1 LLSRYLGNG
10 CRAIYVF
17 YSAIMTS
24 GADSAP
30 NFELDWHESDESRR
44 YWRAGIGSLVVHA
57 AIFALVLSLA
67 SLRGPAAK
75 QGTEIFPDFKQAVH
89 LVLPSDLTQKAP
101 NKGKVA
107 KEVNVEDL
115 KPRPPSIKRV
125 PPAPA
130 VRAFKPPNPQPPGPQ
145 QSTVAPRI
153 AEPPKIEA
161 PLTAQNAPPALP
173 AMSGTPK
180 APPPPQIKPVE
191 QPKLAF
197 ETPGQNGAA
206 ENKGERK
213 LAPPKD
219 TVQDAIHDIARA
231 GGGGQ
236 GSIAGQPE
244 RPLPGQT
251 GISPELPELLSDPM
265 GVDFRP
271 YLFQILSLVRKNWF
285 AVIPESAR
293 MGNRGLVELQFVIDR
308 NGDVPKLVIATPSGS
323 EALDKAAV
331 AAVSAS
337 VRFPPLPNEFK
348 GQQIRLQF
356 AFKYNFK

>member
-1 LLSRYLGNG
+1 MNPGTDPGPNLLLDWRQP
-10 CRAIYVF
+10 
-17 YSAIMTS
+17 
-24 GADSAP
+24 ADSQR
-30 NFELDWHESDESRR
+30 F
-44 YWRAGIGSLVVHA
+44 WRAAVGTLMVHA
-57 AIFALVLSLA
+57 GIFALVFFLA
-67 SLRGPAAK
+67 SLSVPLPRDA
-75 QGTEIFPDFKQAVH
+75 TEIIPDFHSAVH
-89 LVLPSDLTQKAP
+89 LVVPRDLTQKAP

-115 KPRPPSIKRV
+115 KPRPATQERL

-130 VRAFKPPNPQPPGPQ
+130 VRAFRPPNPQPPGPPQ
-145 QSTVAPRI
+145 PAGPRI
-153 AEPPKIEA
+153 VEPPKIET
-161 PLTAQNAPPALP
+161 PITAQNAPPLPPAL
-173 AMSGTPK
+173 AGTPK
-180 APPPPQIKPVE
+180 APPTQIQPVE

-197 ETPGQNGAA
+197 ETPGQEGPG
-206 ENKGERK
+206 EHKGQGK
-213 LAPPKD
+213 LNPPKAS
-219 TVQDAIHDIARA
+219 VQDAIREIAR

-236 GSIAGQPE
+236 GSLSVSDLD
-244 RPLPGQT
+244 RPPDLPDSIQLPQSPGRT
-251 GISPELPELLSDPM
+251 GSSLELMSDPL
-265 GVDFRP
+265 GVDFKP
-271 YLFQILSLVRKNWF
+271 YLIQILSRVRKNWF

-293 MGNRGLVELQFVIDR
+293 LGNRGLVELQFIIDR

>member
-1 LLSRYLGNG
+1 MSSG
-10 CRAIYVF
+10 V
-17 YSAIMTS
+17 YS
-24 GADSAP
+24 GP
-30 NFELDWHESDESRR
+30 NFLLDWHASDDSRR
-44 YWRAGIGSLVVHA
+44 YWRAGIGTLVVHA
-57 AIFALVLSLA
+57 GIFALVIALA
-67 SLRGPAAK
+67 SLTGPAPK
-75 QGTEIFPDFKQAVH
+75 QGTQIVPDFRQAVH
-89 LVLPSDLTQKAP
+89 LFLPSDLTQKAP

-115 KPRPPSIKRV
+115 KPRPPTQERL

-130 VRAFKPPNPQPPGPQ
+130 VRAFKPPNPAPPGPPQ
-145 QSTVAPRI
+145 AAPRI
-153 AEPPKIEA
+153 AEPPKIDT

-180 APPPPQIKPVE
+180 APPPPQIQPVE

-197 ETPGQNGAA
+197 ETPGQNGTS

-213 LAPPKD
+213 LTPPKD
-219 TVQDAIHDIARA
+219 TVEDAIRGVAR
-231 GGGGQ
+231 GGGRQ
-236 GSIAGQPE
+236 GSFAVGDLDQPPDLSE
-244 RPLPGQT
+244 SIKRPTLPGQT
-251 GISPELPELLSDPM
+251 GSSLELMSDPM
-265 GVDFRP
+265 GVDFKP
-271 YLFQILSLVRKNWF
+271 YLIQILARVRKNWF

-293 MGNRGLVELQFVIDR
+293 LGNRGVVELQFIIDR

>member
-1 LLSRYLGNG
+1 
-10 CRAIYVF
+10 
-17 YSAIMTS
+17 MTS
-24 GADSAP
+24 GADSGP
-30 NFELDWHESDESRR
+30 NLLLDWHESRDARN
-44 YWRAGIGSLVVHA
+44 YWRAGIGSLVVHV
-57 AIFALVLSLA
+57 LVVPVVVLVATLGVP
-67 SLRGPAAK
+67 LPREGP
-75 QGTEIFPDFKQAVH
+75 QIYPDFRQAVH
-89 LVLPSDLTQKAP
+89 LVLPQDLTQKEP

-107 KEVNVEDL
+107 KEINVEDL
-115 KPRPPSIKRV
+115 KPRPPTPKRL

-130 VRAFKPPNPQPPGPQ
+130 VRAFKPPNPQPPGPPQ
-145 QSTVAPRI
+145 PAPPRI
-153 AEPPKIEA
+153 VEPPKIET
-161 PLTAQNAPPALP
+161 PVTAQNTPPLPPAL
-173 AMSGTPK
+173 SGAPK
-180 APPPPQIKPVE
+180 APTTQIQPVE

-197 ETPGQNGAA
+197 ETPGQNGPS
-206 ENKGERK
+206 EYKGQAK
-213 LAPPKD
+213 LTPPKAS
-219 TVQDAIHDIARA
+219 VQDAIRDIAR

-236 GSIAGQPE
+236 GSTDLDRPPDLLESMRLPAQPGV
-244 RPLPGQT
+244 R
-251 GISPELPELLSDPM
+251 PELPQLLSDPM

-271 YLFQILSLVRKNWF
+271 YLIQILSLVRKNWF

-293 MGNRGLVELQFVIDR
+293 LGNRGVVELQFIIDR

>member
-1 LLSRYLGNG
+1 MN
-10 CRAIYVF
+10 
-17 YSAIMTS
+17 S
-24 GADSAP
+24 GADSGP
-30 NFELDWHESDESRR
+30 NFVLDWHEFDDSRR
-44 YWRAGIGSLVVHA
+44 HWRAGIGSLVVHC
-57 AIFALVLSLA
+57 AIFALLIVLSLL
-67 SLRGPAAK
+67 SGPAPK
-75 QGTEIFPDFKQAVH
+75 QATEIYIDFSKATPLIV
-89 LVLPSDLTQKAP
+89 PRDITQKEP
-101 NKGKVA
+101 NKTKVA

-115 KPRPPSIKRV
+115 KPRPPTPKRL

-130 VRAFKPPNPQPPGPQ
+130 VRAFKPPNPRPPGPPQ
-145 QSTVAPRI
+145 PAVAPRI
-153 AEPPKIEA
+153 AEPPKIDT

-173 AMSGTPK
+173 AMAGTPK
-180 APPPPQIKPVE
+180 APPPPQIQPVE
-191 QPKLAF
+191 KPKLAF
-197 ETPGQNGAA
+197 ETPGQNGAS
-206 ENKGERK
+206 ENTGERK
-213 LAPPKD
+213 LTPPKD
-219 TVQDAIHDIARA
+219 TVQDAIQAIARA

-236 GSIAGQPE
+236 GSLAGDLE
-244 RPLPGQT
+244 RPLPGQI
-251 GISPELPELLSDPM
+251 GMRPELPELLSDPM

-271 YLFQILSLVRKNWF
+271 YLLQILSVVRKNWF

-293 MGNRGLVELQFVIDR
+293 MGNRGVVELQFIIDR